1 MYVLVLD
8 HDKWCNVRGYTRGA
22 WMVYGCATSKNF
34 GTVRG
39 RRHTFRLLS
48 KNGKIRYRGYCVFPD
63 HADYGALLRL
73 LMRNGRRFSSLTPP
87 IRMKKPGTD

>member
-34 GTVRG
+34 GAVRG

-48 KNGKIRYRGYCVFPD
+48 KTERFVIAATACFPIMLIMVRCC
-63 HADYGALLRL
+63 AR
-73 LMRNGRRFSSLTPP
+73 
-87 IRMKKPGTD
+87 